1 MVLSHCNPEDGFEN
15 YLSFAELLKDESPS
29 YLYHLIP
36 KPLTSYSSPN
46 YKKANYNFFNPL
58 SASVALI

>member
-15 YLSFAELLKDESPS
+15 YLSFTEWLKDESPS